1 MKYKRFEDLPV
12 WKDAIEFAVNV
23 FEFSRI
29 AASEFKG
36 LGDLRNQMERAA
48 VSVSNNIA
56 EGFERGTTVELV
68 QYLYIS
74 KGSVG
79 ECRSMTHILGR
90 LPNFRKFKDDIL
102 DLRNRAEKISKQLNG
117 WADSL
122 KNSDIKGFKFLTE
135 KERESYR
142 SKKDLAKFDKEMKDF
157 RAKFAEKLKRE
168 EEERNQNRAGD

>member
-1 MKYKRFEDLPV
+1 MRYKRFEELPV
-12 WKDAIEFAVNV
+12 WKDAISFAVKV
-23 FEFSRI
+23 FGFSKI

-56 EGFERGTTVELV
+56 EGFERGTTVELI

-79 ECRSMTHILGR
+79 ECRSMTHVLGR
-90 LPNFRKFKDDIL
+90 LPKFRKFKDEIL
-102 DLRNRAEKISKQLNG
+102 DLRCQAELISKQLSG

-122 KNSDIKGFKFLTE
+122 KNSEIKGIKFLTE

-142 SKKDLAKFDKEMKDF
+142 RKQDLEEFDREMKDF
-157 RAKFAEKLKRE
+157 RAKFSEKLTRE
-168 EEERNQNRAGD
+168 EEERNRGRTNE